1 MKIRTQLVFAFLL
14 LAVLPLTGIVLYSYV
29 SSLRAVRRETE
40 SQARTLASEMNGR
53 LASVKGELDR
63 GVERMRDVPARE
75 ILTAARSTGK
85 GQSDPRMDEFV
96 LGFGEAAPFLQAL
109 EFVPMPPSRDPASAP
124 SHPEPP
130 EPPHTVRRVVINVP
144 GILQEMRRE
153 MEADAAADPDP
164 VARQAIEA
172 ALAALGPVEAPP
184 VPPAPPEP
192 GEPPQEPQTPW
203 AGIPQAAIEQIQ
215 EEMAKEQKKVQEATR
230 VSEREQAAIDRKR
243 AAIDREREKAL
254 EAIRAAER
262 KQAAIDR
269 ERRAAIDKERDR
281 MDRLVFGRALE
292 VPVRERGRVVGK
304 VKAQVRSNELLRGI
318 LTRTRGIKGE
328 IPFAIDAEG
337 ELHTDSDDDRR
348 KLEGLH
354 SSFSSHVRAGSGPWA
369 FGYWAVATSKDP
381 ESGLVFGIARPM
393 PLQNVRRTAARNFGY
408 GLGMIGLAL
417 FGILPLST
425 RMTRNVK
432 LVTDGAD
439 RIAKGDLEARVPV
452 RSRNEFGKLA
462 LAFNQMA
469 ADLKGHQGRLLEE
482 ERLRKEREIEQ
493 ALLRTE
499 YERKTQEL
507 EEARR
512 FQLSLLPKALPEH
525 PGFEVAVSMRT
536 ATEVGGDYYDFF
548 LADDGALTVAVG
560 DATGHGATAGTMVTV
575 VKSLFSADAGASRP
589 RQFLAEAAR
598 AVKRMELGRMA
609 MGLCLARLEGRTLT
623 LSSAGMPPVFVCR
636 QASGK
641 AEEIAL
647 QGMPLG
653 GLASDYQERLL
664 EVDPGD
670 TILLMTDGL
679 PELTNADGD
688 PLGYPR
694 VRSLFESL
702 SAKPTAE
709 VIAGLTAAAE
719 SWAAGLAPKDDMTLV
734 VVRMRA

>member
-1 MKIRTQLVFAFLL
+1 MKIRTQLVVAFLL
-14 LAVLPLTGIVLYSYV
+14 LAVVPLTGIVLYSYV

-40 SQARTLASEMNGR
+40 SQARTLVGEMNGR

-63 GVERMRDVPARE
+63 GVERMRDVSARE
-75 ILTAARSTGK
+75 ILTAARSTGR
-85 GQSDPRMDEFV
+85 GGTDPRMDEFV

-109 EFVPMPPSRDPASAP
+109 EFVPMPPSRDPATP
-124 SHPEPP
+124 SPPQPP

-144 GILQEMRRE
+144 GILQEARRE
-153 MEADAAADPDP
+153 MEAEAAAEPDP

-184 VPPAPPEP
+184 APPAPPEP
-192 GEPPQEPQTPW
+192 GEPPQEPQSPW
-203 AGIPQAAIEQIQ
+203 AGIPQAAIEGIQ
-215 EEMAKEQKKVQEATR
+215 EEVAKEQKKALEATR
-230 VSEREQAAIDRKR
+230 AAEKKQAAIDRKQ
-243 AAIDREREKAL
+243 AALDREREKAL
-254 EAIRAAER
+254 EATRTAER
-262 KQAAIDR
+262 EQAALDR
-269 ERRAAIDKERDR
+269 ERRAALDRERDR
-281 MDRLVFGRALE
+281 MERLVLGRALE

-304 VKAQVRSNELLRGI
+304 VKAQVRSDELLRGI
-318 LTRTRGIKGE
+318 LARTRSAKGE
-328 IPFAIDAEG
+328 VPFAIDAEG
-337 ELHTDSDDDRR
+337 ELYTESDDDRR

-354 SSFSSHVRAGSGPWA
+354 SSFASQVRKGSGPWA

-393 PLQNVRRTAARNFGY
+393 PLQEVRRTAARNLGY

-432 LVTDGAD
+432 LVTEGAD

-469 ADLKGHQGRLLEE
+469 EDLKRHRERLLEE

-493 ALLRTE
+493 ALLQTE
-499 YERKTQEL
+499 YERKTREL

-512 FQLSLLPKALPEH
+512 FQLSLLPKTLPQH
-525 PGFEVAVSMRT
+525 PGFEIAVSMRT
-536 ATEVGGDYYDFF
+536 ATEVGGDYYDFQISE
-548 LADDGALTVAVG
+548 DGALTVAVG
-560 DATGHGATAGTMVTV
+560 DATGHGARAGTMVTV
-575 VKSLFSADAGASRP
+575 VKSLFSADAGSSRP
-589 RQFLAEAAR
+589 REFLDEAAQ

-609 MGLCLARLEGRTLT
+609 MGLCLARLAGRALT
-623 LSSAGMPPVFVCR
+623 LSSAGMPPVFLR
-636 QASGK
+636 RSNGE

-664 EVDPGD
+664 EVNSGD
-670 TILLMTDGL
+670 TILLLTDGL
-679 PELTNADGD
+679 PELTNGEGD

-702 SAKPTAE
+702 GGKPPE
-709 VIAGLTAAAE
+709 EIIAGLAAAAE
-719 SWAAGLAPKDDMTLV
+719 SWADGQPPKDDITLV
-734 VVRMRA
+734 VVRIRAA